1 MHYILHNLA
10 IGDFRDALET
20 PGEISALLNVAEEKD
35 IYDTA
40 ILYHKIPI
48 VDMRP
53 IPPGQMA
60 EAVAWISEHSSAYR
74 ILVFCNA
81 GVGRSP
87 SIAIA
92 YLCCALGFGFG
103 EAVEYVA
110 RVNPD
115 ITILPGLIR
124 SIQQVSSG
132 HFVPE

>member
-10 IGDFRDALET
+10 IGDFREALEA

-35 IYDTA
+35 MYDTG
-40 ILYHKIPI
+40 ILYHKVPI

-53 IPPGQMA
+53 IPPEQMA
-60 EAVAWISEHSSAYR
+60 EAIAWIREHSSAHR
-74 ILVFCNA
+74 MLVFCNA

-87 SIAIA
+87 SIGIG

-103 EAVEYVA
+103 QAVEYVA

-115 ITILPGLIR
+115 ISILPGLIR
-124 SIQQVSSG
+124 TIEEVNSG
-132 HFVPE
+132 HVVPG